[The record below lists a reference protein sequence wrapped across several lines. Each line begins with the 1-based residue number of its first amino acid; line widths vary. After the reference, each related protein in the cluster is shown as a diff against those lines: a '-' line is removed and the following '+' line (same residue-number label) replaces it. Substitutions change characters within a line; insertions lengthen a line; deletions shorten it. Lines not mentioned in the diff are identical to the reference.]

1 MLCHPKWEREREG
14 WREAQEPQFRGDFKR
29 REKRKKKKKG
39 RRQAASIE
47 ASKQMLS
54 SALRARG
61 PLCFQYIVQAIVV
74 YTFQPQPSLALLLSP
89 LLPPNSPHSKSVPS
103 RESCCV
109 VYTIQQL
116 GNAERALARM
126 LLASKQAQP
135 LCSTAA
141 EQLRSKCYSMLSACL
156 LGLLG
161 LACLLQL

>member
-1 MLCHPKWEREREG
+1 MLCHPKWERERGMERNIGATIRRRLQAEG
-14 WREAQEPQFRGDFKR
+14 E
-29 REKRKKKKKG
+29 KKKKRKAEG
-39 RRQAASIE
+39 KHRGKQA
-47 ASKQMLS
+47 MLS